1 MRVVHELRRRSR
13 QIAPQVLF
21 ACVFGYFAYH
31 AVHGDRGILAWQRLE
46 QELDRTKSVHAT
58 LAGERAALEHKVSL
72 LRPEHLDPDL
82 LDEQARRL
90 LNYGRAEDL
99 VIILRSDKAREAGSD

>member
-1 MRVVHELRRRSR
+1 MRILRELRRRSR

-31 AVHGDRGILAWQRLE
+31 AVQGDRGILAWLRLE
-46 QELDRTKSVHAT
+46 QELARTKAAHAA
-58 LAGERAALEHKVSL
+58 LEEERAALEHKVSL

-99 VIILRSDKAREAGSD
+99 VIILRSDGRE